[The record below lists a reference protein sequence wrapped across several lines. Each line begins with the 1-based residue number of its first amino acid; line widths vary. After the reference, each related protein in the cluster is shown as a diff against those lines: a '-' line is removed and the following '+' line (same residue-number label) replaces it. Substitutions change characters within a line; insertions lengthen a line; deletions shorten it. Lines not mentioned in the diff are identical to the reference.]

1 MHNLLLI
8 WKKKTE
14 YYFKINKITFSSNI
28 YEKFKLFLAISPL
41 AMMNG
46 IPNFEGAINLNIFL
60 EAAIPL
66 KRTRISWKNITL
78 CYFQNIENNVRMK
91 ENKNT
96 KYIIS
101 QIEFDV
107 KMLKCKKG
115 TYDVASVNMTF
126 LILNGKD
133 GMSSKIW
140 DSNFMKTQ
148 NKVQMA
154 WFKEYKPNL
163 KFH

>member
-28 YEKFKLFLAISPL
+28 YEKFKLFLAISSLP
-41 AMMNG
+41 MMNG

-66 KRTRISWKNITL
+66 KRTRISSKNITL
-78 CYFQNIENNVRMK
+78 CYFQNIENNVEMK
-91 ENKNT
+91 ENRNT
-96 KYIIS
+96 KYIMS
-101 QIEFDV
+101 QIEYDV

-115 TYDVASVNMTF
+115 MYDIASVNMTF

-133 GMSSKIW
+133 GMSSKHMR
-140 DSNFMKTQ
+140 F
-148 NKVQMA
+148 
-154 WFKEYKPNL
+154 
-163 KFH
+163 